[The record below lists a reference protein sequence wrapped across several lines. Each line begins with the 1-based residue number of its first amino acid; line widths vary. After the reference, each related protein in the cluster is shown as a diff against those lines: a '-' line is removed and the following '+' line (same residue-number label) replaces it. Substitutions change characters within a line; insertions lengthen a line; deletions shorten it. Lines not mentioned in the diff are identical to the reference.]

1 SYNINMVAIH
11 NKRPVLMGLMDLI
24 DAYIQHQKEVVTN
37 RSNYD
42 LKRTRERQH
51 IVEGLIKMVSVLD
64 EVVHMIRQSKDKS
77 DAKKNLMVAFE
88 FSERQAEAIVM
99 LQLYRLT
106 NTDVTALQQ
115 ENEELS
121 KTILELTEIL
131 SSETKLL
138 KVIQTE
144 LKQVRK
150 DFKTE
155 RRSQIEEQIQEI
167 KIDETDMIT
176 KEDVIVAVTKDGY
189 VKRTSIRSYNATKSE
204 MPVMKDGDELV
215 SKLQV
220 DTLQTLLMFT
230 NRGSFIY
237 LPVYKL
243 PEFKWKDIG
252 QHVSNLVTIDSE
264 EKVIAVFAISD
275 FKSEECL
282 FFTTANGMIKKTR
295 LGDFEVSRYNR
306 AMMAMAVKEDD
317 VLISVVKAP
326 SPNDVIMVT
335 KQGYLLKFS
344 DEEIAI
350 TGLKAMG
357 VKGIAIGKDDQLI
370 KVVLANANDELL
382 LLTQRGNIK
391 KLKVKDIALSSR
403 NKKGS
408 LGIKAIK
415 SNPHYFVDCIKVESN
430 QEVYI
435 KTETTQVKLNLS
447 LFKAVDLNS
456 VGTNIVDDAV
466 MKLMIDEIE

>member
-1 SYNINMVAIH
+1 
-11 NKRPVLMGLMDLI
+11 
-24 DAYIQHQKEVVTN
+24 
-37 RSNYD
+37 
-42 LKRTRERQH
+42 
-51 IVEGLIKMVSVLD
+51 
-64 EVVHMIRQSKDKS
+64 
-77 DAKKNLMVAFE
+77 
-88 FSERQAEAIVM
+88 
-99 LQLYRLT
+99 
-106 NTDVTALQQ
+106 
-115 ENEELS
+115 
-121 KTILELTEIL
+121 
-131 SSETKLL
+131 
-138 KVIQTE
+138 
-144 LKQVRK
+144 
-150 DFKTE
+150 
-155 RRSQIEEQIQEI
+155 
-167 KIDETDMIT
+167 
-176 KEDVIVAVTKDGY
+176 
-189 VKRTSIRSYNATKSE
+189 
-204 MPVMKDGDELV
+204 
-215 SKLQV
+215 
-220 DTLQTLLMFT
+220 
-230 NRGSFIY
+230 
-237 LPVYKL
+237 
-243 PEFKWKDIG
+243 
-252 QHVSNLVTIDSE
+252 
-264 EKVIAVFAISD
+264 
-275 FKSEECL
+275 
-282 FFTTANGMIKKTR
+282 
-295 LGDFEVSRYNR
+295 
-306 AMMAMAVKEDD
+306 MAVKEDD